1 MIVKVFIKKI
11 FDNVVKE
18 RFYEVK
24 ELTGEID
31 YNDLICY

>member
-1 MIVKVFIKKI
+1 M
-11 FDNVVKE
+11 FDNIVKE

-31 YNDLICY
+31 YNDLICYQKQK